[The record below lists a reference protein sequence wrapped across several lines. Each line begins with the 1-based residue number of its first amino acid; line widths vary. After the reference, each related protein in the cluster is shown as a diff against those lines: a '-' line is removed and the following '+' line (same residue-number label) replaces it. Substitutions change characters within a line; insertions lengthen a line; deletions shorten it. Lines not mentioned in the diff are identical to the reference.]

1 MAEDAAEEISDSN
14 SLVCEIEVLMKKTKT
29 ILFVLLLL
37 LTTIGITSCSELR
50 SEFDPH
56 KWRYQPFR
64 DMPPSW
70 ENDMGRPGPEY
81 GGEMWGDT
89 W

>member
-1 MAEDAAEEISDSN
+1 MI
-14 SLVCEIEVLMKKTKT
+14 LIIEALMKKTKT
-29 ILFVLLLL
+29 ILAVLLLL
-37 LTTIGITSCSELR
+37 LTTFGMISCSELR

-56 KWRYQPFR
+56 QWRYQPYR

-70 ENDMGRPGPEY
+70 ENDFGRPGPEY
-81 GGEMWGDT
+81 GREDMFGDT

>member
-1 MAEDAAEEISDSN
+1 MEGWIMRS
-14 SLVCEIEVLMKKTKT
+14 KT
-29 ILFVLLLL
+29 ILMILSLL
-37 LTTIGITSCSELR
+37 LTLCMTSCSELR

-56 KWRYQPFR
+56 AWRYQPYR

-70 ENDMGRPGPEY
+70 ESDIGRPGPEY
-81 GGEMWGDT
+81 SGEDMFEDT

>member
-1 MAEDAAEEISDSN
+1 MEIW
-14 SLVCEIEVLMKKTKT
+14 VKTSK
-29 ILFVLLLL
+29 IFFVVFLLL
-37 LTTIGITSCSELR
+37 LTTLSMTSCSELR

-56 KWRYQPFR
+56 KWRYQPYS

-81 GGEMWGDT
+81 TGEDMFGDS

>member
-1 MAEDAAEEISDSN
+1 MEIF
-14 SLVCEIEVLMKKTKT
+14 KKTKT
-29 ILFVLLLL
+29 ILMMLLL
-37 LTTIGITSCSELR
+37 LTATFGNASCSEMR
-50 SEFDPH
+50 SEFEPH
-56 KWRYQPFR
+56 KWRYQPYS

-81 GGEMWGDT
+81 GGEDMFKNT

>member
-1 MAEDAAEEISDSN
+1 MAIG
-14 SLVCEIEVLMKKTKT
+14 VKKLKM
-29 ILFVLLLL
+29 ILSVILVLL
-37 LTTIGITSCSELR
+37 TMWITSCSELR

-56 KWRYQPFR
+56 TWRYQPYR

-81 GGEMWGDT
+81 GGEDMFGDS

>member
-1 MAEDAAEEISDSN
+1 
-14 SLVCEIEVLMKKTKT
+14 MKKSKA
-29 ILFVLLLL
+29 ILAVLLVL
-37 LTTIGITSCSELR
+37 LTTITITSCSEMR

-56 KWRYQPFR
+56 QWRYQPYPYR

-70 ENDMGRPGPEY
+70 ENDIGRPGPEY
-81 GGEMWGDT
+81 GGEDMFGDT

>member
-1 MAEDAAEEISDSN
+1 
-14 SLVCEIEVLMKKTKT
+14 MKKIMT
-29 ILFVLLLL
+29 ILAVILLV
-37 LTTIGITSCSELR
+37 IAAVAITSCSELR

-56 KWRYQPFR
+56 KWRYQPYR

-70 ENDMGRPGPEY
+70 ENDFGRPGPEY
-81 GGEMWGDT
+81 GGEDMFGDT

>member
-1 MAEDAAEEISDSN
+1 MATW
-14 SLVCEIEVLMKKTKT
+14 VKKLKI
-29 ILFVLLLL
+29 ILTVLLLF
-37 LTTIGITSCSELR
+37 LTTVCTTSCSELR

-56 KWRYQPFR
+56 KWRYQPYR

-81 GGEMWGDT
+81 SGEDMFGDS

>member
-1 MAEDAAEEISDSN
+1 MEIWVKKLKTF
-14 SLVCEIEVLMKKTKT
+14 LVV
-29 ILFVLLLL
+29 FLLS
-37 LTTIGITSCSELR
+37 LTTFCMASCSELH

-56 KWRYQPFR
+56 KWRYQPYR
-64 DMPPSW
+64 NMPPSW

-81 GGEMWGDT
+81 SGEDMFGDS

>member
-1 MAEDAAEEISDSN
+1 MVHDT
-14 SLVCEIEVLMKKTKT
+14 LVFEIEVLMKRIKT
-29 ILFVLLLL
+29 ILAVILFLIAVVAV
-37 LTTIGITSCSELR
+37 TSCSDLR

-56 KWRYQPFR
+56 KWRYQPYR

-70 ENDMGRPGPEY
+70 ENDFGRPGPEY
-81 GGEMWGDT
+81 GGEDMFEDT

>member
-1 MAEDAAEEISDSN
+1 MEIRVKR
-14 SLVCEIEVLMKKTKT
+14 LKT
-29 ILFVLLLL
+29 ILTVLLLL
-37 LTTIGITSCSELR
+37 LTTVCMTSCSELG

-56 KWRYQPFR
+56 KWRCQPYR

-81 GGEMWGDT
+81 GGEDMFGDS

>member
-1 MAEDAAEEISDSN
+1 MEIF
-14 SLVCEIEVLMKKTKT
+14 KKIKT
-29 ILFVLLLL
+29 ALTMLLLL
-37 LTTIGITSCSELR
+37 AATMGSASCSEMR

-56 KWRYQPFR
+56 KWRYQPYPN
-64 DMPPSW
+64 MPPSW

-81 GGEMWGDT
+81 GGADMFDDT